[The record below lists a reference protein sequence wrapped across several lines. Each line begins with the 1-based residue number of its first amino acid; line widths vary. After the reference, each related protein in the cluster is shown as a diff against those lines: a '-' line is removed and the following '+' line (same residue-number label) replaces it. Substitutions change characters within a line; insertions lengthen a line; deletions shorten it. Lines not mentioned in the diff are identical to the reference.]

1 MAGKEKAAAA
11 ADAPVVVDE
20 HGDDAAAVA
29 VDVAV
34 DVVELESVA
43 ADPSQHQVAMPSLLA
58 DGTPEHPDA
67 VVLVEGDDPRAV
79 HFAG

>member
-1 MAGKEKAAAA
+1 MAGKEKAAQ
-11 ADAPVVVDE
+11 APVVVDE
-20 HGDDAAAVA
+20 HGDDAAA
-29 VDVAV
+29 VAV

-67 VVLVEGDDPRAV
+67 VALVEGDDPRAV
-79 HFAG
+79 HFEG